1 MSEQIP
7 QPENSMFGVDE
18 TTHLDDVAESS
29 EGENEAEARDYHAEF
44 IQESNRLKAEIAQ
57 VKEKEE
63 LSLDERRRIMDLS
76 RELRDIKHAAAEVYN
91 RAHDILIT
99 NGNKSPMSTEEA
111 FNKAFE
117 ELAQERKAEQAMS
130 EENLQHPD
138 TEDNKTPQS
147 PESTKEDSPTPTPER
162 GWLSGLQGKIDSLN
176 EVNTRLNRY
185 GGDAAKNSMVHI
197 QEQIDN
203 AEAFRDAVLD
213 MVNDGKTSS
222 YTTAFKMVAEQWKK
236 DGRPDPLEPISYTAE
251 TQSKPESEKNTSPVM
266 IDPTHRELVPSAKG
280 KELVLFD
287 NDDNKGKEVELFDVH
302 GHMNKLRAPY
312 LEEVA
317 KQQKNHWLGLRYSN
331 NAALMWLEGKFP
343 KVFSKIADLAGK
355 REDRL
360 DKLGWEY
367 SDAMADVI
375 NRECLT
381 DEERQQY
388 LVLQLNKDALTV
400 AAMQR
405 ENSKKPMNKWLRR
418 AGYAASGIIAGVA
431 AVPFGPFGA
440 LLAVGTGVSAAAA
453 IRGMAN
459 KRNAQTETVNDEGN
473 TVYVGDQ
480 NAHRIVNEFK
490 ESNPKTA
497 TELVNHLNDAT
508 GYEVKKNQRRILR
521 PVLGALAAFLAT
533 RGTWEAYSHFSQST
547 APVKPLGSMGKSFE
561 TKPPIEG
568 LGKGVDTNTV
578 TSGVFEVESG
588 HGLTHELID
597 FANANGKD
605 LSPEDSY
612 ELHQHLI
619 NVFGEDYINN
629 IDNSSLADIYHEAGD
644 VRLTAPGSA
653 QWETGVTEEIQNWMT
668 QRGLW

>member
-1 MSEQIP
+1 MSKQIP
-7 QPENSMFGVDE
+7 QPENSMLGVDE

-251 TQSKPESEKNTSPVM
+251 TQSKPESEKTP
-266 IDPTHRELVPSAKG
+266 
-280 KELVLFD
+280 
-287 NDDNKGKEVELFDVH
+287 
-302 GHMNKLRAPY
+302 
-312 LEEVA
+312 
-317 KQQKNHWLGLRYSN
+317 
-331 NAALMWLEGKFP
+331 
-343 KVFSKIADLAGK
+343 
-355 REDRL
+355 
-360 DKLGWEY
+360 
-367 SDAMADVI
+367 
-375 NRECLT
+375 
-381 DEERQQY
+381 
-388 LVLQLNKDALTV
+388 
-400 AAMQR
+400 
-405 ENSKKPMNKWLRR
+405 
-418 AGYAASGIIAGVA
+418 
-431 AVPFGPFGA
+431 
-440 LLAVGTGVSAAAA
+440 LL
-453 IRGMAN
+453 
-459 KRNAQTETVNDEGN
+459 
-473 TVYVGDQ
+473 
-480 NAHRIVNEFK
+480 
-490 ESNPKTA
+490 
-497 TELVNHLNDAT
+497 L
-508 GYEVKKNQRRILR
+508 
-521 PVLGALAAFLAT
+521 
-533 RGTWEAYSHFSQST
+533 
-547 APVKPLGSMGKSFE
+547 
-561 TKPPIEG
+561 
-568 LGKGVDTNTV
+568 
-578 TSGVFEVESG
+578 
-588 HGLTHELID
+588 
-597 FANANGKD
+597 
-605 LSPEDSY
+605 
-612 ELHQHLI
+612 
-619 NVFGEDYINN
+619 
-629 IDNSSLADIYHEAGD
+629 
-644 VRLTAPGSA
+644 
-653 QWETGVTEEIQNWMT
+653 
-668 QRGLW
+668 